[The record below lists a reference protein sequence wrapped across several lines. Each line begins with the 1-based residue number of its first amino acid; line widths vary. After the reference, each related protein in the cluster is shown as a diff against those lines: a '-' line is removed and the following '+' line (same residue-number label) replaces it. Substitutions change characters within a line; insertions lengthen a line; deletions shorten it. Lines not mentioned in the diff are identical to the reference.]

1 VAPQRSCC
9 VYNSYRRAFALM
21 LRISSSS
28 KPSYCQCMRRSLSDH
43 AGRAGG
49 KGAYRSEVIEL
60 YYDVPQLAIRHF
72 LLQPGMRGRH
82 ETLLEPFMR
91 TSISTY
97 L

>member
-1 VAPQRSCC
+1 
-9 VYNSYRRAFALM
+9 
-21 LRISSSS
+21 
-28 KPSYCQCMRRSLSDH
+28 MRRSLSDH

-49 KGAYRSEVIEL
+49 KGGYRSEVIEL

-82 ETLLEPFMR
+82 ETTLEPFMR